1 MHAPMVMTINYFDA
15 RERKKDSNCGQ
26 TGSIDLPSHPRKSI
40 MKRFLLA
47 ISLAL
52 LSATPALASVDDHG
66 RRHGHGHDGDDGD
79 SHGKHKG
86 RYKHEMHR
94 GEHVPVVYLQRDYY
108 VEDYRV
114 YHLAPP
120 PRGHRWIR
128 TDDGKYIL
136 IAVAT
141 GIIADIILHH

>member
-1 MHAPMVMTINYFDA
+1 
-15 RERKKDSNCGQ
+15 
-26 TGSIDLPSHPRKSI
+26 
-40 MKRFLLA
+40 MKRLLLA

-52 LSATPALASVDDHG
+52 LSVSTVSASDHG
-66 RRHGHGHDGDDGD
+66 RRHGHDDDDDRGH
-79 SHGKHKG
+79 SRGKHKG
-86 RYKHEMHR
+86 HHKYRHDRDFHR
-94 GEHVPVVYLQRDYY
+94 GERIPQVYLERDYY

-120 PRGHRWIR
+120 PRGHRWVR

>member
-1 MHAPMVMTINYFDA
+1 
-15 RERKKDSNCGQ
+15 
-26 TGSIDLPSHPRKSI
+26 
-40 MKRFLLA
+40 MKRLLLA

-52 LSATPALASVDDHG
+52 LSTATVMASDHG
-66 RRHGHGHDGDDGD
+66 HRERHGHDDDGY
-79 SHGKHKG
+79 SRGKHKG
-86 RYKHEMHR
+86 HRKHHREHYYDEHEFHR
-94 GEHVPVVYLQRDYY
+94 GERIPVVYLERDYY

-120 PRGHRWIR
+120 PRGHRWVR

>member
-1 MHAPMVMTINYFDA
+1 MQGGSHCGERVASSVLRIV
-15 RERKKDSNCGQ
+15 REN
-26 TGSIDLPSHPRKSI
+26 T
-40 MKRFLLA
+40 MKRLLLA

-52 LSATPALASVDDHG
+52 LSTTPALADDHG
-66 RRHGHGHDGDDGD
+66 HGQGQGHDKGHDKGHGYSRDKQEKRQKQYDM
-79 SHGKHKG
+79 
-86 RYKHEMHR
+86 RR
-94 GEHVPVVYLQRDYY
+94 GGHIPAVYLERRYY

-120 PRGHRWIR
+120 PRGHRWVR

-141 GIIADIILHH
+141 GIIADIILNH

>member
-1 MHAPMVMTINYFDA
+1 MAVNFAA
-15 RERKKDSNCGQ
+15 REASEAS
-26 TGSIDLPSHPRKSI
+26 SIGPPDHQENI
-40 MKRFLLA
+40 MKRLLLA

-52 LSATPALASVDDHG
+52 LVATPALADDHG
-66 RRHGHGHDGDDGD
+66 RGRGHSRGHHDDDD
-79 SHGKHKG
+79 SRSRGKHKG
-86 RYKHEMHR
+86 HHKHEMHR
-94 GEHVPVVYLQRDYY
+94 GERIPVVYLERDYY

-120 PRGHRWIR
+120 PRGHRWVR
-128 TDDGKYIL
+128 TDDGRYIL

>member
-1 MHAPMVMTINYFDA
+1 MVMTVNHCDA
-15 RERKKDSNCGQ
+15 RGPGSVRPVAERVASAQ
-26 TGSIDLPSHPRKSI
+26 HHLVWRKNI
-40 MKRFLLA
+40 MKRLLLA

-52 LSATPALASVDDHG
+52 LSATPALADDDHG
-66 RRHGHGHDGDDGD
+66 RRHGHGHDDDRGH
-79 SHGKHKG
+79 SRSKHKS
-86 RYKHEMHR
+86 RHHEYEMHR
-94 GEHVPVVYLQRDYY
+94 GGHIPVVYLERDYY
-108 VEDYRV
+108 VEDYRA

-120 PRGHRWIR
+120 PRGHRWVR

>member
-1 MHAPMVMTINYFDA
+1 
-15 RERKKDSNCGQ
+15 
-26 TGSIDLPSHPRKSI
+26 
-40 MKRFLLA
+40 MKRLLLA

-52 LSATPALASVDDHG
+52 LSTTVVAGDHG
-66 RRHGHGHDGDDGD
+66 RRHGHDDDRGH
-79 SHGKHKG
+79 SRGKHKG
-86 RYKHEMHR
+86 HHKHRYEHEFHR
-94 GEHVPVVYLQRDYY
+94 GERLPVVYLERDYY

-114 YHLAPP
+114 YRLAPP
-120 PRGHRWIR
+120 PRGHRWVR